1 MWRWTSW
8 SDRPAEPPTELPR
21 WTAAKLRVPPVA
33 MSAYYL
39 KSVVPQWSIG
49 TIYKGMGEFM
59 VIQVIC
65 LIACYL
71 WPEIAM
77 WLVNFAR

>member
-1 MWRWTSW
+1 
-8 SDRPAEPPTELPR
+8 
-21 WTAAKLRVPPVA
+21 

-49 TIYKGMGEFM
+49 TIYNGMGQFM

-65 LIACYL
+65 LVMLYK
-71 WPEIAM
+71 WPGIAM
-77 WLVNFAR
+77 WLVDFAR